1 MTENS
6 SQKNAADAG
15 KTENE
20 EISFADLFEMEEN
33 SSVSRVGDVIMGTIV
48 GVVDDHV
55 LVDIGDKAESYIP
68 LSEFHTEGEEVDV
81 NIGDSFEVFVEK
93 RKEEGGL
100 LLSRE
105 KAIGIKVWEEIAKI
119 QADDGTI
126 DGKIENRVKGGMSV
140 DIGVPA
146 FLPYSQIDLRPVK
159 DLDALI
165 GETFPFKILKFN
177 RKRNNVVISRRAI
190 LEQEREKM
198 RSEMRTNLEEGMV
211 VKGTVTNITDYG
223 LFIDLGGMD
232 GLCHITDLSWGR
244 VSHPSKLYK
253 VSDEID
259 VKILKYD
266 KDSDRVSLGIKQLR
280 PDPWATVTERYPVG
294 SKTVGKVVSI
304 TDYGVFVEIEEGVEG
319 LIHISE
325 MTWSKKPRHP
335 SKLVAVSDEI
345 EVMVLNIETE
355 TKRISLGMK
364 QLQPNPWDLVSENY
378 PVGSIIEGKIKNITD
393 FGIFIGIEEGIDG
406 LIHVSDLSWTE
417 RIKHPT
423 EKYAKSD
430 TIQAVVLKIDREN
443 ERFSLGVKQLE
454 PDPWQAALN
463 NYPSGAIVEGKITN
477 VTDFGIFVQLEEGV
491 EGLVH
496 VSEISKEKINTPVGM
511 YNVDDNLQVMVINV
525 SSKDRKIGLSIKALD
540 SSSEEGSAEDYK
552 KKQASGPSTLGDL
565 LKAAEAEAA
574 PEADAA
580 DADAAPESEVEAEVA
595 AEPEADATEAEAAP
609 ETDAADADAAPEPE
623 VETEAAEPE
632 ADVAE
637 AAAAPEPEAEAEA
650 AAPEAEA
657 ADAAVAPEQEVEA
670 EAAEPE
676 ADVADAAIAPEPE
689 AKAEEAA
696 DDETEAETT
705 PEEDT
710 SETEEDSDKEKE

>member
-1 MTENS
+1 
-6 SQKNAADAG
+6 
-15 KTENE
+15 
-20 EISFADLFEMEEN
+20 
-33 SSVSRVGDVIMGTIV
+33 
-48 GVVDDHV
+48 
-55 LVDIGDKAESYIP
+55 
-68 LSEFHTEGEEVDV
+68 
-81 NIGDSFEVFVEK
+81 
-93 RKEEGGL
+93 
-100 LLSRE
+100 
-105 KAIGIKVWEEIAKI
+105 
-119 QADDGTI
+119 
-126 DGKIENRVKGGMSV
+126 
-140 DIGVPA
+140 
-146 FLPYSQIDLRPVK
+146 
-159 DLDALI
+159 
-165 GETFPFKILKFN
+165 
-177 RKRNNVVISRRAI
+177 
-190 LEQEREKM
+190 
-198 RSEMRTNLEEGMV
+198 MV

-609 ETDAADADAAPEPE
+609 ETDAADADVAPEPE

>member
-6 SQKNAADAG
+6 TQKNVSKEG
-15 KTENE
+15 KKGTEE
-20 EISFADLFEMEEN
+20 MSFADLFEMEEN
-33 SSVSRVGDVIMGTIV
+33 SAVSKVGDVIMGTVV
-48 GVVDDHV
+48 GIVDDHV

-68 LSEFHTEGEEVDV
+68 LSEFRTEGEEQDIKV
-81 NIGDSFEVFVEK
+81 GDSFEVFVEK

-126 DGKIENRVKGGMSV
+126 DGKIESRVKGGMSV

-165 GETFPFKILKFN
+165 GQTFPFKILKFN

-190 LEQEREKM
+190 LEKERAQM
-198 RSEMRTNLEEGMV
+198 RADMRTSLEEGMV

-244 VSHPSKLYK
+244 VSHPAKLYK
-253 VSDEID
+253 VGDEID

-266 KDSDRVSLGIKQLR
+266 QESDRVSLGIKQLR
-280 PDPWATVTERYPVG
+280 PDPWATVTERYPIG

-304 TDYGVFVEIEEGVEG
+304 TDYGVFVELEEGVEG

-335 SKLVAVSDEI
+335 SKLVAVGDEI
-345 EVMVLNIETE
+345 EIMVLNIETE

-364 QLQPNPWDLVSENY
+364 QLHPNPWDLVSENY

-423 EKYAKSD
+423 EKYAKGD

-443 ERFSLGVKQLE
+443 ERFSLGIKQLE

-463 NYPSGAIVEGKITN
+463 NYPTGAIVEGKITN

-496 VSEISKEKINTPVGM
+496 VSEISKEKITTPVGM
-511 YNVDDNLQVMVINV
+511 YNVGDNLQVKVINV

-540 SSSEEGSAEDYK
+540 EDSGEDSLKEYK
-552 KKQASGPSTLGDL
+552 KKQPTGPATIGDL
-565 LKAAEAEAA
+565 LKEEMESKETSSKTEAAPAAEAETETAPAA
-574 PEADAA
+574 
-580 DADAAPESEVEAEVA
+580 EVEAE
-595 AEPEADATEAEAAP
+595 
-609 ETDAADADAAPEPE
+609 
-623 VETEAAEPE
+623 
-632 ADVAE
+632 
-637 AAAAPEPEAEAEA
+637 EAEAE
-650 AAPEAEA
+650 P
-657 ADAAVAPEQEVEA
+657 ADETETQD
-670 EAAEPE
+670 AEPE
-676 ADVADAAIAPEPE
+676 TD
-689 AKAEEAA
+689 K
-696 DDETEAETT
+696 
-705 PEEDT
+705 
-710 SETEEDSDKEKE
+710 DSK

>member
-6 SQKNAADAG
+6 TQENAADAG
-15 KTENE
+15 KKDSE
-20 EISFADLFEMEEN
+20 EMSFADLFEMEEN
-33 SSVSRVGDVIMGTIV
+33 SSVSKVGDVIKGTVV
-48 GVVDDHV
+48 GIVDDHV

-68 LSEFHTEGEEVDV
+68 LSEFRTEGEEKEIK
-81 NIGDSFEVFVEK
+81 IGDAFEVFVEK

-100 LLSRE
+100 QLSRE

-126 DGKIENRVKGGMSV
+126 DGKIESRVKGGMSV

-165 GETFPFKILKFN
+165 GQSFPFKILKFN

-190 LEQEREKM
+190 LEKEREKM
-198 RSEMRTNLEEGMV
+198 RADMRTSLEEGMV

-244 VSHPSKLYK
+244 VSHPAKLYK
-253 VSDEID
+253 VGDDID

-266 KDSDRVSLGIKQLR
+266 QESDRVSLGIKQLR
-280 PDPWATVTERYPVG
+280 PDPWATVTERYPIG

-304 TDYGVFVEIEEGVEG
+304 TDYGVFVELEEGVEG

-335 SKLVAVSDEI
+335 SKLVTVGDEVEI
-345 EVMVLNIETE
+345 MVLNIETE
-355 TKRISLGMK
+355 SKRISLGMK
-364 QLQPNPWDLVSENY
+364 QLHPNPWDLVSENY

-423 EKYAKSD
+423 EKYAKGD

-443 ERFSLGVKQLE
+443 ERFSLGIKQLE

-463 NYPSGAIVEGKITN
+463 NYPGGAIVEGKITN

-496 VSEISKEKINTPVGM
+496 VSEISKEKITTPVGM
-511 YNVDDNLQVMVINV
+511 YNVGDSLKVKVINV
-525 SSKDRKIGLSIKALD
+525 SSKDRKIGLSVKAMDED
-540 SSSEEGSAEDYK
+540 SGEDTLKDYK
-552 KKQASGPSTLGDL
+552 KKQAAGPATIGDL
-565 LKAAEAEAA
+565 LKEEMESKGTSSKAEAAPEEAEAAAEEVEAAAEEAEAA
-574 PEADAA
+574 PE
-580 DADAAPESEVEAEVA
+580 
-595 AEPEADATEAEAAP
+595 EAEAAP
-609 ETDAADADAAPEPE
+609 E
-623 VETEAAEPE
+623 
-632 ADVAE
+632 
-637 AAAAPEPEAEAEA
+637 EAEA
-650 AAPEAEA
+650 AAEAAETAPEEAETA
-657 ADAAVAPEQEVEA
+657 AEEVEA
-670 EAAEPE
+670 
-676 ADVADAAIAPEPE
+676 APE
-689 AKAEEAA
+689 
-696 DDETEAETT
+696 EAETAAAAELE
-705 PEEDT
+705 PADEADAEDAEA
-710 SETEEDSDKEKE
+710 ETDKDKD